1 MSIAYGI
8 MLIISIALLVLYCIL
23 IRKKDKWLIVFYTSI
38 CVVNLGYLLLSLSK
52 TVEFAL
58 LANKITYFGHIFL
71 LTSMYL
77 TIAKL
82 CGFNY
87 SKKLPILL
95 FSLGAV
101 MFALICTTGYLP
113 WYYKSVVLTHVD
125 GAAKLVKEY
134 GPLHVVYL
142 IYVLSYSALM
152 ITTVVQSIVLKKVS
166 QKKQAGLLTAVV
178 FINIAMWIIEKFIT
192 WNFEFLSVSYVLSG
206 GMLFFL
212 YWLMQD
218 YVHKNNLPSP
228 IEEKT
233 RVIVLD
239 SIPKAEKIEKIL
251 AILPKDKKLT
261 TRQMEMLD
269 GILDG
274 KSQKEIANDLNI
286 SENTVKWHIGLLYN
300 TLNVSGK
307 DELFKL
313 LK

>member
-113 WYYKSVVLTHVD
+113 WYYKSVTLTHVD

-286 SENTVKWHIGLLYN
+286 SENTVKWHIGLLYS

>member
-113 WYYKSVVLTHVD
+113 WYYKSVTLTHVD

-307 DELFKL
+307 EELFKL

>member
-113 WYYKSVVLTHVD
+113 WYYKSVALTHVD

-134 GPLHVVYL
+134 GPLHFVYL
-142 IYVLSYSALM
+142 IYVLSYFALM

-286 SENTVKWHIGLLYN
+286 SENTVKWHIGLLYS
-300 TLNVSGK
+300 TLNVSGR